1 MKTDL
6 KIHTMEIPKEV
17 IARFFTKAERDN
29 IRIELLEVV
38 GLKAIQI
45 DLVYKKDQRENVML
59 LTELVDE
66 YLLTKEEQ
74 NKKQ

>member
-6 KIHTMEIPKEV
+6 KIHTMEIPKEI

-29 IRIELLEVV
+29 IRIELLEIV

-59 LTELVDE
+59 LIELVDE

>member
-1 MKTDL
+1 
-6 KIHTMEIPKEV
+6 MEIPKEV
-17 IARFFTKAERDN
+17 IARFFTKAKRDN

-59 LTELVDE
+59 LIELVDE